1 MVIPKA
7 SSPAHVRE
15 NRGAADLVLT
25 GDDVAELESRFP
37 APTRKRPLEML

>member
-1 MVIPKA
+1 
-7 SSPAHVRE
+7 VRE

-37 APTRKRPLEML
+37 EPTRKRPLEML